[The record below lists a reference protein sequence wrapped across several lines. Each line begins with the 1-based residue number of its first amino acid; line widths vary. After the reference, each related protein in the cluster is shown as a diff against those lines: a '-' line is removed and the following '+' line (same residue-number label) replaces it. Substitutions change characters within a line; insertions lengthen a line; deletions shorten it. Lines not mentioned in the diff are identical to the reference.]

1 MNFLDS
7 RCFTHGN
14 TMRIRYCIIKLY
26 ERKFKGGS
34 YVENIRILKE
44 QLEAA
49 KGMRPFDTLIKNVKI
64 VNVFTEE
71 IIPGSIGIYGQRI
84 VALNPEHTDA
94 KNIIDGQGC
103 YAVPGFIDSHIHIE
117 TTLLTPEALGDVIIP
132 WGTTSLCVDAMEI
145 ANVAGIEGL
154 QAMIRD
160 MDRLPFRLFLRSLQE
175 CLRHLGWRQPEVY
188 WA

>member
-1 MNFLDS
+1 MS
-7 RCFTHGN
+7 
-14 TMRIRYCIIKLY
+14 
-26 ERKFKGGS
+26 
-34 YVENIRILKE
+34 ENIRILKE

-103 YAVPGFIDSHIHIE
+103 YAAVSYTH
-117 TTLLTPEALGDVIIP
+117 
-132 WGTTSLCVDAMEI
+132 
-145 ANVAGIEGL
+145 
-154 QAMIRD
+154 
-160 MDRLPFRLFLRSLQE
+160 LQE
-175 CLRHLGWRQPEVY
+175 KMVLAMTLSFMCLSTAVLRPSCLLR
-188 WA
+188 